1 MKVNLFSAPI
11 FIGNI
16 DAEKITLENETFS
29 QSWMSKTNSSFND
42 YKNIKLNKDSA
53 LYLLKNISNLLKE
66 EIKNSFQI
74 SLKNIWTNKYN
85 INDYQEEHIHGNSHF
100 SFIIYKNIKESKTV
114 FISPWKDLIFAYEM
128 NDLFLTDFNIECR
141 SNQICIFPS
150 FMKHMVL
157 KNNFPG
163 ETISGNLTIKVKY
176 GDENV
181 SEDIKK

>member
-1 MKVNLFSAPI
+1 MKINLFSIPI

-16 DAEKITLENETFS
+16 DAEKITLENETFKKTWLS
-29 QSWMSKTNSSFND
+29 ETNSSFKD
-42 YKNIKLNKDSA
+42 CQNIKLNDDSVM
-53 LYLLKNISNLLKE
+53 YLLESISKLLKQ

-114 FISPWKDLIFAYEM
+114 FISPWKDLISAYEM

-163 ETISGNLTIKVKY
+163 ETISGNLYIKVKY
-176 GDENV
+176 
-181 SEDIKK
+181 